1 MVAAD
6 RPSAEAARPVPPILV
21 FACGNPSRG
30 DDALGPL
37 FVERLEALAPQASWR
52 SAVETLTDFQLQVE
66 HALDVVGRRCVVFVD
81 AGISGFETFS
91 WSAVVPERDATF
103 TSHVMSPS
111 AVLQAYVDVHARPP
125 PPCFALCMRAYAVEL
140 GQPPGA
146 PALANLDAAMG
157 FFLDWLE
164 QAVAIEPTG
173 R

>member
-1 MVAAD
+1 VAD
-6 RPSAEAARPVPPILV
+6 VRSAEAARRVRPILV

-37 FVERLEALAPQASWR
+37 FVERLEALAPRKAWG
-52 SAVETLTDFQLQVE
+52 SAVETLMDFQLQVE

-81 AGISGFETFS
+81 AGVSGSEPFS

-103 TSHVMSPS
+103 SSHVMSPA

-125 PPCFALCMRAYAVEL
+125 PPCFALYIRAYAVEL

-146 PALANLDAAMG
+146 PALANLEAAMG
-157 FFLDWLE
+157 FFLAWLE
-164 QAVAIEPTG
+164 QVAAIESA
-173 R
+173 

>member
-1 MVAAD
+1 VTGVADA
-6 RPSAEAARPVPPILV
+6 PAAETARPVRPILV

-37 FVERLEALAPQASWR
+37 FVERVEALALRAPWR

-66 HALDVVGRRCVVFVD
+66 HALDVVGRRYVVVVD
-81 AGISGFETFS
+81 AAVSGFEPFS

-103 TSHVMSPS
+103 SSHVMSPA

-125 PPCFALCMRAYAVEL
+125 PPCFALCIRAYAVEL

-157 FFLDWLE
+157 FFLGWIE
-164 QAVAIEPTG
+164 QVVAIG
-173 R
+173 SA